1 MDYAKIIEYIS
12 KKIPN
17 GVVLNRQDLLDKSM
31 EINPLF
37 QETLLR
43 NLLEKLLK
51 EGVLVRV
58 GRNQYKKYNGSV
70 NKEIYKSQYS
80 NEALFLIEIM
90 EREYPLL
97 DYRVWELNWL
107 NEFWNHQIAQNK
119 IFLEVERIGCNFVYT
134 GISDKYSGRILL
146 TPNEKELYRY
156 GGPDTVIIDRLISEA
171 PKGSPEHYNAPLEKV
186 IVDLFANKNLR
197 SMVHIGEYAEAV
209 TEMFNKYIIDQTKL
223 FRYANRRN
231 KKKEIYHFLKEEAGI
246 EVTAEV

>member
-58 GRNQYKKYNGSV
+58 GRNQYKKYNGSI

-80 NEALFLIEIM
+80 KEAQFL
-90 EREYPLL
+90 
-97 DYRVWELNWL
+97 V
-107 NEFWNHQIAQNK
+107 
-119 IFLEVERIGCNFVYT
+119 
-134 GISDKYSGRILL
+134 
-146 TPNEKELYRY
+146 
-156 GGPDTVIIDRLISEA
+156 
-171 PKGSPEHYNAPLEKV
+171 
-186 IVDLFANKNLR
+186 
-197 SMVHIGEYAEAV
+197 
-209 TEMFNKYIIDQTKL
+209 
-223 FRYANRRN
+223 
-231 KKKEIYHFLKEEAGI
+231 
-246 EVTAEV
+246 